1 MKYRRLTQEELEA
14 LTDEFINFLIVHG
27 IDSPEWIRIK
37 GDEPVKAIQMI
48 DLFSDFIFDGIVR
61 KVRYIDYFDDTAAK
75 LFKCEDETIHLIALE
90 TDNAVKS
97 LEDWQNLI
105 QTKPESCFFMRTS
118 KSYKPDRGAEIFRM
132 ISAGGIITQG
142 EWYEKLLM
150 YV

>member
-27 IDSPEWIRIK
+27 IDSPERIRIK

-48 DLFSDFIFDGIVR
+48 DLFSDFVFDGIVR
-61 KVRYIDYFDDTAAK
+61 NVRYIDYFDDSGAK
-75 LFKCEDETIHLIALE
+75 LFKCEDEVIHLIAIE
-90 TDNAVKS
+90 SEKPVRT
-97 LEDWQNLI
+97 LEDWQELI
-105 QTKPESCFFMRTS
+105 KTNPGWCSFIRTS
-118 KSYKPDRGAEIFRM
+118 KTYKPDRQVEIFRM